1 MRAEL
6 FSTEQLEHHGE
17 FLAGTHVPAS
27 DREGPDRLL
36 PRLDANEEVLRRVF
50 EQLTQAV
57 LASRR
62 VTPASEWLLDNFYL
76 VEEQVRTAR
85 RHLPRNY
92 SRELPRLATGPSAG
106 FPRVYDLALELISH
120 GYGRVDLDDLT
131 RFITAYQRTATL
143 NLGELW
149 AVPIMLR
156 LALIENLRRVAL
168 RISIGRDKRDLA
180 ADWARQMIVTV
191 DEDPK
196 SLILVIADMA
206 RSNPPMSSSFVSEL
220 VRELQGQNPSLALAL
235 NWVEQRL
242 V

>member
-1 MRAEL
+1 MALAAQGEPAQEEPPLRAEL

-17 FLAGTHVPAS
+17 YLAITHAPGP
-27 DREGPDRLL
+27 DRVGPDRLL
-36 PRLDANEEVLRRVF
+36 PRLDANEAVLRRVF

-92 SRELPRLATGPSAG
+92 SRELPRLATGASAG

-120 GYGRVDLDDLT
+120 GDGRVDLEDLS
-131 RFITAYQRTATL
+131 RFITAYQRTNTL

-168 RISIGRDKRDLA
+168 RISIGRDERDLA
-180 ADWARQMIVTV
+180 ADWARA
-191 DEDPK
+191 DDHDRRRGSEKPDPRDRRHGA
-196 SLILVIADMA
+196 LEPAD
-206 RSNPPMSSSFVSEL
+206 EL
-220 VRELQGQNPSLALAL
+220 VVRVGTGA
-235 NWVEQRL
+235 
-242 V
+242 